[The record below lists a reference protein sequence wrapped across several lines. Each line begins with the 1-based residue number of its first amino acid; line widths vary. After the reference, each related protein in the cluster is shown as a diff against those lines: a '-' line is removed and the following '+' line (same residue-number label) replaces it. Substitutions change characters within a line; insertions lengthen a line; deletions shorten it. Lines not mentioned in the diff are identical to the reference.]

1 VIDHNLAAR
10 RLAGW
15 VDRARTEKGWT
26 LHQLSLQAQVS
37 RPIVSR
43 LINHAAVPGRKST
56 RDAIGTALVWE
67 PGSCDAILAG
77 GEPVDGA
84 HAFLVTKA
92 AAQRLGARID
102 QARQDVGLNK
112 NDLARIASVSRPVMS
127 RLINHAE
134 VPGRKAVRDAIG
146 TALGWELGSC
156 DAILA
161 CGEPTLRGSALSAK
175 VVAHRLE
182 AIADEAEAAALE
194 SARQAER
201 WRQIGD
207 SARGGPA
214 GVAWRCGP
222 GVTRSKW
229 CKQPS
234 LDDGIMATHGS
245 DRAGMPGPPEVAGNL
260 RGGNSTDLVEM
271 R

>member
-37 RPIVSR
+37 RPV
-43 LINHAAVPGRKST
+43 V
-56 RDAIGTALVWE
+56 
-67 PGSCDAILAG
+67 
-77 GEPVDGA
+77 
-84 HAFLVTKA
+84 
-92 AAQRLGARID
+92 
-102 QARQDVGLNK
+102 
-112 NDLARIASVSRPVMS
+112 S

-134 VPGRKAVRDAIG
+134 VPGRKVVRDAIG

-161 CGEPTLRGSALSAK
+161 GGEPTLRGSALSAK
-175 VVAHRLE
+175 VVAQRLE

-207 SARGGPA
+207 NARA
-214 GVAWRCGP
+214 AA
-222 GVTRSKW
+222 
-229 CKQPS
+229 
-234 LDDGIMATHGS
+234 LLA
-245 DRAGMPGPPEVAGNL
+245 L
-260 RGGNSTDLVEM
+260 RGGAAVASQGQNGVSDRL
-271 R
+271 

>member
-1 VIDHNLAAR
+1 MIDHDLAAG

-26 LHQLSLQAQVS
+26 LHELSLQAQVS

-43 LINHAAVPGRKST
+43 LINHAKVPGRKST
-56 RDAIGTALVWE
+56 RDAIGTALGWQ

-84 HAFLVTKA
+84 HPLVVTDA
-92 AAQRLGARID
+92 AAQRLAARID
-102 QARQDVGLNK
+102 EARQDVGLNK
-112 NDLARIASVSRPVMS
+112 NDLARIARVSRPVVS

-134 VPGRKAVRDAIG
+134 IPGRKVVRDAIG
-146 TALGWELGSC
+146 TALGWEPGSC

-161 CGEPTLRGSALSAK
+161 GGEPTLRGSALSAK

-182 AIADEAEAAALE
+182 AIAEEAEAAALE

-201 WRQIGD
+201 WQQIG
-207 SARGGPA
+207 SNARA
-214 GVAWRCGP
+214 AA
-222 GVTRSKW
+222 
-229 CKQPS
+229 
-234 LDDGIMATHGS
+234 LLA
-245 DRAGMPGPPEVAGNL
+245 L
-260 RGGNSTDLVEM
+260 RGGAAVASHGQNSVRD
-271 R
+271 RP

>member
-1 VIDHNLAAR
+1 
-10 RLAGW
+10 

-56 RDAIGTALVWE
+56 RDAIGTALGWE

-112 NDLARIASVSRPVMS
+112 NDLARIASVSRPVVS

-146 TALGWELGSC
+146 TARGWSSADATPSWPVGSPHC
-156 DAILA
+156 AA
-161 CGEPTLRGSALSAK
+161 RRCRRRWWHTAWRRSRTRPRRRRSSPRARPSGGARSATA
-175 VVAHRLE
+175 R
-182 AIADEAEAAALE
+182 AAALL
-194 SARQAER
+194 A
-201 WRQIGD
+201 
-207 SARGGPA
+207 
-214 GVAWRCGP
+214 
-222 GVTRSKW
+222 
-229 CKQPS
+229 
-234 LDDGIMATHGS
+234 
-245 DRAGMPGPPEVAGNL
+245 L
-260 RGGNSTDLVEM
+260 RGGAALASHGQNGVSNPL
-271 R
+271 